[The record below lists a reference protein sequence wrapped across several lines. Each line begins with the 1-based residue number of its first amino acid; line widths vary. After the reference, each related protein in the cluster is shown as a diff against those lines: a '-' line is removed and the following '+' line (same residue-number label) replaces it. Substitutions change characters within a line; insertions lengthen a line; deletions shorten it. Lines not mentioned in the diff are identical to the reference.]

1 MKLLK
6 RYFSLKCESL
16 ALNKYLDKSPNVFFL
31 YGSEV
36 VLRNNSKD
44 TLKKYLHT
52 KGFYERRII
61 TKEHFDQIEQTI
73 IESSNGSL
81 FSSKLIIDIYHDQ
94 GKIPDQIIKIFELD
108 NISNNENI
116 AIIIN
121 SHNEK
126 LNNANKWVKKMDQY
140 ALIVECKK
148 LKSFEEKIWLKNQL
162 EFINEADKKKF
173 IQNIYEMN
181 IGNLVA
187 QQNEVDILRL
197 IYKNGMEASGI
208 FINDS
213 AEFIPFELEDEI
225 IAFNTNRALRIIN
238 TIKESEAHYAPLLVW
253 IIGKVINNSTAAKQ
267 NSNPQSSL
275 QKSGVWSNKISSYIN
290 FMKVHSLQKL
300 IDLQKNIY
308 ELDLTTKGL
317 NKRNFWNDID
327 NIIIKMTSN

>member
-1 MKLLK
+1 M
-6 RYFSLKCESL
+6 KCESL
-16 ALNKYLDKSPNVFFL
+16 ALNKYLDKSQNIFFL

-36 VLRNNSKD
+36 VLRNNSKNI
-44 TLKKYLHT
+44 LKKYLDT

-73 IESSNGSL
+73 IESLNGSL

-94 GKIPDQIIKIFELD
+94 GKMPDQIIKIFEID

-126 LNNANKWVKKMDQY
+126 LNSANKWVKKIDQH

-162 EFINEADKKKF
+162 AFIDESDKKKF
-173 IQNIYEMN
+173 IQSIYEMN
-181 IGNLVA
+181 VGNLVA

-197 IYKNGMEASGI
+197 IYKSGMEVSGI
-208 FINDS
+208 FTNDS
-213 AEFIPFELEDEI
+213 AEFIPFELEDEV
-225 IAFNTNRALRIIN
+225 IACNTSRALRIIN

-253 IIGKVINNSTAAKQ
+253 IIGKVVNNSTAAKQ
-267 NSNPQSSL
+267 NSNPQLSL
-275 QKSGVWSNKISSYIN
+275 QKSGVWSNKISSYID
-290 FMKVHSLQKL
+290 FMRLHSLKKL

-317 NKRNFWNDID
+317 SKRNFWNDLD
-327 NIIIKMTSN
+327 NIIIKMTSS

>member
-1 MKLLK
+1 
-6 RYFSLKCESL
+6 LKCESL

-44 TLKKYLHT
+44 TLKKHLHA

-126 LNNANKWVKKMDQY
+126 LNSANKWVKKMDQY

-238 TIKESEAHYAPLLVW
+238 TIKELEAHYAPLLVW